1 MMPDVETPGAI
12 FRRAR
17 DWLIERRTDYDTAYR
32 DFRWPELPHFNWALD
47 HFDEIARDNRNLALW
62 IENESGAQTRR
73 TFDQLRR
80 ASDAT
85 ASGLRRMGVR
95 RGDRVLVVLPNRVE
109 LWETMLA
116 VMKLGAVVC
125 PATMM
130 LSEADLEDRVDR
142 ARVKAIVADATVV
155 HRFRVEDQAIAR
167 VIVGGHASGWASFED
182 VCRSSAPFQ
191 PDGPTRADDPCV
203 LYFTSGTTSKPKM
216 VLHTHRT
223 YPIGHLSTVYW
234 LGLREGD
241 IHFNISSPGW
251 AKHAWSCFFAPWIVG
266 ATVFVYNQ
274 NRFDAERTLAMLVR
288 CRVTTICAPPTAWR
302 SFILHDLE
310 DYPVALRE
318 ATSAG
323 EPLNPEVSE
332 RVSRAWDLEIREGFG
347 QTESTALIGNT
358 PGQPVRRGSMGRP
371 LPGFRIETID
381 VDGVPSQEGEVALR
395 LDPRPAGLMV
405 GYFGD
410 PEKSQAM
417 LGGAFYRTSDV
428 ASRDEDGWYWYVGRA
443 DDVFKSSDYRISPF
457 ELESVLMEH
466 SAVAEAAVV
475 ESPDPKRLYV
485 PKACVILKPGV
496 QPSRDTAASILQ
508 LARERLAPYK
518 RIRIIEFCE
527 LPKTVSGKIRRT
539 ELRRIEA
546 ERRQAGGRGPAEYF
560 EAECNSLDS
569 SHP

>member
-1 MMPDVETPGAI
+1 
-12 FRRAR
+12 
-17 DWLIERRTDYDTAYR
+17 
-32 DFRWPELPHFNWALD
+32 
-47 HFDEIARDNRNLALW
+47 
-62 IENESGAQTRR
+62 
-73 TFDQLRR
+73 
-80 ASDAT
+80 
-85 ASGLRRMGVR
+85 
-95 RGDRVLVVLPNRVE
+95 
-109 LWETMLA
+109 
-116 VMKLGAVVC
+116 MKLGAVVC

-142 ARVKAIVADATVV
+142 AQVKAIVADAMVV
-155 HRFRVEDQAIAR
+155 HRFRVGDPAVAR
-167 VIVGGHASGWASFED
+167 VIVGGRASGWASYEEA
-182 VCRSSAPFQ
+182 CRSSAPFES
-191 PDGPTRADDPCV
+191 DGPTRADDPCV

-274 NRFDAERTLAMLVR
+274 NRFDAERTLATLVR

-302 SFILHDLE
+302 SFILHHLE

-332 RVSRAWDLEIREGFG
+332 RVSRAWDIEIREGFG

-381 VDGVPSQEGEVALR
+381 ADGVPVQEGEVALC

-410 PEKSQAM
+410 LEKSQAM
-417 LGGAFYRTSDV
+417 LGGAFYRTSDI

-466 SAVAEAAVV
+466 PAVAEAAVV

-496 QPSRDTAASILQ
+496 PSSRDIAASILH

-546 ERRQAGGRGPAEYF
+546 ERRQAGVRGPEEYF

-569 SHP
+569 SNP